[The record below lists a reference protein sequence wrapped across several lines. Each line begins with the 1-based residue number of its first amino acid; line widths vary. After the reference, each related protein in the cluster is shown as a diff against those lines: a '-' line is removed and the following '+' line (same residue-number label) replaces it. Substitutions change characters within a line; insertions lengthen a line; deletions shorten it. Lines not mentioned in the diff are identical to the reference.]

1 MGSQSKPTQP
11 TMPDTIVPLVRRA
24 VRRGST
30 TSDAKVTDVNND
42 LRKLSIGGKSNSE
55 QSSPARLRRTV
66 TSHDSQVPERRRSLL
81 STKSATPEPVTQ
93 QRPPSPPTRHGQETA
108 SRLPAGTVCQLCQWL
123 GI

>member
-30 TSDAKVTDVNND
+30 TSDAKVTDINND
-42 LRKLSIGGKSNSE
+42 VRKLSIGGESSSE
-55 QSSPARLRRTV
+55 QLSPARLRRTV

-81 STKSATPEPVTQ
+81 SPRADTQEQGTQ
-93 QRPPSPPTRHGQETA
+93 QRSSITTTTPWAGNCFPATGRDN
-108 SRLPAGTVCQLCQWL
+108 LPA
-123 GI
+123 